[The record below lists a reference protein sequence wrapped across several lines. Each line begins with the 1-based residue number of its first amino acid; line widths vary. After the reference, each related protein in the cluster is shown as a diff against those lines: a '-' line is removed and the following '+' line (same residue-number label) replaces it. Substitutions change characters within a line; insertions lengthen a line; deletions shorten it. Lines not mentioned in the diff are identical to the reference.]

1 MPVCVQLAD
10 FLTGE
15 HSRIFRP
22 QLVSAHFFEISLQG
36 AAEDRAQAEARR
48 AELRQ
53 YRDRLNKRLAARP
66 ATAAPEIG
74 QTRTASHPHWFKSV
88 LRIRIRIR
96 IHMFLGLL
104 DPDPDPLVR
113 GMDPDLDPSITKQ
126 KK

>member
-10 FLTGE
+10 FLIGE

-22 QLVSAHFFEISLQG
+22 QLVFAHFFKISLQG

-53 YRDRLNKRLAARP
+53 YRERLNKRLAARP

-74 QTRTASHPHWFKSV
+74 QTRTVVSQPHWFQSSFESGKQIRTGLSV
-88 LRIRIRIR
+88 RYLR
-96 IHMFLGLL
+96 
-104 DPDPDPLVR
+104 
-113 GMDPDLDPSITKQ
+113 T
-126 KK
+126 